1 MLYDGFFSKNITCNG
16 SMVKCLRSYRTCY
29 YNNKSYK
36 ICKEKSKQAAM
47 CILLVLCIIICICYI
62 HDPLYRHIID
72 ETNNDDRD
80 SMKRIWCTVN
90 YNSYYLQIYSN
101 IIDGFH
107 FIVPFFLN
115 LISIIVLIKTTTRQ
129 QLTIYRYGTYREIL
143 WEQLKEIKHLIT
155 APIVL
160 VILGIPRLI
169 LSYLLKCMNSI
180 NDAWLFLILYFIS
193 YIPPMITFLV
203 FILPS
208 RYYR

>member
-1 MLYDGFFSKNITCNG
+1 MGKSKNEMGNCPFA
-16 SMVKCLRSYRTCY
+16 SP
-29 YNNKSYK
+29 
-36 ICKEKSKQAAM
+36 
-47 CILLVLCIIICICYI
+47 LVASLI

-208 RYYR
+208 RYYRQELKKTITEYRTVIKRCLRLE